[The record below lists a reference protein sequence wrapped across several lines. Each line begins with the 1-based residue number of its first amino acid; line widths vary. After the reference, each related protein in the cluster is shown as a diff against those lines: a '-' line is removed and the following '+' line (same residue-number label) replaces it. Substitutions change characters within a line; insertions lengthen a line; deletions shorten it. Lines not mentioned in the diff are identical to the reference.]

1 MINNEAEKLVI
12 GALMDSP
19 ELIAK
24 VQSVLND
31 DDFLSND
38 GRLVFQCVKKLGAEA
53 DVFTVA
59 EKTKVCITVLSDL
72 NVECA
77 NPANVLAYAKLL
89 KADSNKVKLINLANM
104 IQQAVNNGSELSSII
119 GDASASLSDLSRS
132 TARKTQFTIGQA
144 TKKLIS
150 DLDERAEGRG
160 MVYDTGITELNER
173 MPFEGGKLYLIGGQ
187 SGMGK
192 TTVAQKFMEAQARNN
207 VPSWFTSIEMQA
219 TELAKRMVQSAGSVP
234 GKLFKRPDQEMGN
247 FCHELA
253 AGVNLIKDYNI
264 MIDEDSN
271 VGVQDII
278 LRARAWLNQQK
289 EYQENNRGVVFIDYL
304 QLMNY
309 DESRENTELA
319 KITKALKG
327 FAKEMNIPVVALVQ
341 LNREYLKRSAAE
353 RRPIVKDIKGSSGME
368 ADSDGIILCHREE
381 YYDEDTPE
389 KGILEL
395 IVGKARDGEPGTVR
409 TYGEMQFFRVK
420 DIKQEFT
427 SQYN

>member
-1 MINNEAEKLVI
+1 MITNEAERQVI
-12 GALMDSP
+12 GALIDSP
-19 ELIAK
+19 ELITK
-24 VQSVLND
+24 IQGILSD
-31 DDFLSND
+31 DDFL
-38 GRLVFQCVKKLGAEA
+38 GMEARLVFQAIKKMGAEA
-53 DVFTVA
+53 DVFTLA
-59 EKTKVCITVLSDL
+59 EKTKICITELSEL
-72 NVECA
+72 NVGCA
-77 NPANVLAYAKLL
+77 NAGNAEAYAKLV
-89 KADSNKVKLINLANM
+89 KKDSSKFKINQLANDM
-104 IQQAVNNGSELSSII
+104 LDAVNQGLEPFEII
-119 GDASASLSDLSRS
+119 NSTSARLSDLSRA
-132 TARKTQFTIGQA
+132 TARKTQFTLGQA

-160 MVYDTGITELNER
+160 MVYDTGIAELNER

-187 SGMGK
+187 SGIGK
-192 TTVAQKFMEAQARNN
+192 TTVAQKFLEAQAMNN
-207 VPSWFTSIEMQA
+207 VPSWFSSIEMQA
-219 TELAKRMVQSAGSVP
+219 TELAKRMVQSAGSAP
-234 GKLFKRPDQEMGN
+234 GKLFKRPDQELGN
-247 FCHELA
+247 YYTELA
-253 AGVNLIKDYNI
+253 AGVNKIKDYNI

-278 LRARAWLNQQK
+278 LRARAWLNQQ
-289 EYQENNRGVVFIDYL
+289 EVYQNEQRGVLFIDYL

-341 LNREYLKRSAAE
+341 LNREYLKRPSSE

-381 YYDEDTPE
+381 YYDQDTPE

-395 IVGKARDGEPGTVR
+395 IVGKARDGEPGTIR

-420 DIKQEFT
+420 DMKTEFY
-427 SQYN
+427 SQSL